1 MKPTTILT
9 IINFL
14 LFMSRGMVLPLS
26 SVFWRELGASYL
38 VIGALS
44 TVRSL
49 TAIVASPLWGRALDR
64 YKQRKGFLL
73 GGLLL
78 MAASTGLIVFIP
90 GYTLLFPLYIATSIG
105 QAAVATASLALM
117 GDWLEYEG
125 QQNQKSEGTG
135 RTSGRR
141 MGTYRGL
148 GSLGFG
154 LMAFSAGMVVD
165 RLSLRAPFGLSALF
179 LLIAALLVVSVKEAP
194 GDASAEEAG
203 AAGLTISDA
212 AAESA
217 SAGADNASAGAG
229 NTSTQPADNLPLT
242 PLMVAALLWS
252 LVTGAVYAVWANYM
266 VEEIGYTPAQTTRI
280 WSLASLSE
288 FPLMIVA
295 GWLSDRLGR
304 LPMLATG
311 FVAWTMV
318 FTGYLLVPGMPWI
331 IVVQLIR
338 GFAYSAYEATAMIY
352 AAEVRKRAER
362 GRISGLYQTAG
373 SVGSIAGSSLG
384 GAVTEYAGFQT
395 LIGLCAGLIFSG
407 ALYLGGAAIKHRSR
421 GQVQHT

>member
-90 GYTLLFPLYIATSIG
+90 GYRLLFPLYFAQSIG

-125 QQNQKSEGTG
+125 QQEQKSERTG

-154 LMAFSAGMVVD
+154 MMAFSAGIVVD
-165 RLSLRAPFGLSALF
+165 YLSLRAPFGLSALF
-179 LLIAALLVVSVKEAP
+179 LVIAALLVVSVKEAP
-194 GDASAEEAG
+194 GDSSAEEG
-203 AAGLTISDA
+203 EVAALTMSDA
-212 AAESA
+212 AADNT
-217 SAGADNASAGAG
+217 SAGADKVSD
-229 NTSTQPADNLPLT
+229 QPADNLPLT
-242 PLMVAALLWS
+242 PLLVAALLWS

-304 LPMLATG
+304 LPMLTAG

-373 SVGSIAGSSLG
+373 SVGSIAGSTLG
-384 GAVTEYAGFQT
+384 GAVTQYAGFQT
-395 LIGLCAGLIFSG
+395 LIGTCAGLIFSG
-407 ALYLGGAAIKHRSR
+407 ALYLGGVTFKHRSR
-421 GQVQHT
+421 LKV